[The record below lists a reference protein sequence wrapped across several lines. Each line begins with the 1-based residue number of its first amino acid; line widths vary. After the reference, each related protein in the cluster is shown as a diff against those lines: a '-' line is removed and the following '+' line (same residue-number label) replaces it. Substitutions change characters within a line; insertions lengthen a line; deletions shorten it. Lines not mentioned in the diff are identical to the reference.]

1 MYLVNEEFIDLIDHP
16 AFGNTFYML
25 ILSKTQQGVSHLH
38 FKIFQISYFGKI
50 FSSFVHNQ
58 LFVLYLFSVDS

>member
-25 ILSKTQQGVSHLH
+25 ILSKTQQGISNL
-38 FKIFQISYFGKI
+38 FLKISL
-50 FSSFVHNQ
+50 V
-58 LFVLYLFSVDS
+58 LFFA